1 MSVKDII
8 KTATLKELSKGLKN
22 KDFTS
27 TELTE
32 AYLERAKSLNKGTA
46 AYVTLCEDS
55 AMEDAKK
62 ADALIADGKGSAL
75 TGIPFGIKDNLCTK
89 DVKTTCASKMLSDFA
104 PIYDATA
111 VKRLKNQGVVILGKT
126 NMDEFAMGGSSGTS
140 YFGAVKNPYDLERVP
155 GGSSGGSAAAVSASM
170 CAAALGSDTGGSIRQ
185 PASFCGITGL
195 KPTYGTVSRFGL
207 VAFAS
212 SFDQIGPMAKSAEDC
227 AIILNAIAGR
237 DEYDSTCR
245 IEKTH
250 DYTSLIG
257 KGAKDLVIGLPKEF
271 FGDDIDASVKTA
283 VFAAAETYKQMGAK
297 IVEVSLP
304 DLKYAVAAY
313 YLISSAEAASNLSR
327 FDGIKY
333 GYRSEKGKT
342 YEDLIKNTRREGFG
356 EEVKRRIMLGN
367 YALSSGYYDAYY
379 NKAVKVRK
387 KIKSEFDEIFKTCD
401 LIITPTAPTTAY
413 KSGSRE
419 NDPVKM
425 YCADICTV
433 TANIAGLPALSTTCG
448 YDEDGL
454 PIGMS
459 LVGKAYNEETII
471 SAAYEFEKIFERR
484 EAAL

>member
-1 MSVKDII
+1 MSVKEII
-8 KTATLKELSKGLKN
+8 KTATLKELSVGLKN

-62 ADALIADGKGSAL
+62 ADDLIARGKAETL

-89 DVKTTCASKMLSDFA
+89 GINTTCASKMLSDFS
-104 PIYDATA
+104 PVYDATA
-111 VKRLKNQGVVILGKT
+111 VKRLKDKGVVILGKT

-257 KGAKDLVIGLPKEF
+257 KGAKDLVIG
-271 FGDDIDASVKTA
+271 
-283 VFAAAETYKQMGAK
+283 
-297 IVEVSLP
+297 
-304 DLKYAVAAY
+304 
-313 YLISSAEAASNLSR
+313 
-327 FDGIKY
+327 
-333 GYRSEKGKT
+333 
-342 YEDLIKNTRREGFG
+342 
-356 EEVKRRIMLGN
+356 
-367 YALSSGYYDAYY
+367 
-379 NKAVKVRK
+379 
-387 KIKSEFDEIFKTCD
+387 
-401 LIITPTAPTTAY
+401 
-413 KSGSRE
+413 
-419 NDPVKM
+419 
-425 YCADICTV
+425 
-433 TANIAGLPALSTTCG
+433 
-448 YDEDGL
+448 
-454 PIGMS
+454 
-459 LVGKAYNEETII
+459 
-471 SAAYEFEKIFERR
+471 
-484 EAAL
+484 